1 MFDWLHPGAG
11 IHGDEAGY
19 ALTFGQVVL
28 IDLALA
34 GDNAIA
40 VGLAASSLSDPV
52 KQRRVIFWGIGGAV
66 VLRILLALAAVRLL
80 QIPGLLLAGGGL
92 LLWVGWRLAWDL
104 RERARHDAIRRDIDR
119 ALAADPD
126 GPAALAAATAR
137 PIKPRSL
144 LSVILLVLI
153 TDVSV
158 SLDNVLAVA
167 GAAHTRPLA
176 MLFGLFLSAVLTAL
190 GASLVARVVGRWRW
204 LGYVAVIV
212 VLATAGK
219 MIWDGGIDLI
229 RTGALDSLC
238 GCGRA
243 SA

>member
-11 IHGDEAGY
+11 IHGDEAGF
-19 ALTFGQVVL
+19 ALTFVQEVR
-28 IDLALA
+28 IDLTLA

-80 QIPGLLLAGGGL
+80 QIHGLLLAGGGL

-104 RERARHDAIRRDIDR
+104 RERARHDAIPRHIDR

-167 GAAHTRPLA
+167 GAAHTRALDR
-176 MLFGLFLSAVLTAL
+176 AL
-190 GASLVARVVGRWRW
+190 GRVLRRGARPRR
-204 LGYVAVIV
+204 LGLSPGAAA
-212 VLATAGK
+212 LARGPERLERPTPAQSARRHGLEYSQ
-219 MIWDGGIDLI
+219 DLSG
-229 RTGALDSLC
+229 RTG
-238 GCGRA
+238 GGGRA
-243 SA
+243 GDADPGL

>member
-1 MFDWLHPGAG
+1 MFDWLHLASGL
-11 IHGDEAGY
+11 HGDETGY

-34 GDNAIA
+34 GDNAVA
-40 VGLAASSLSDPV
+40 VGLAASSLSDPK
-52 KQRRVIFWGIGGAV
+52 KQRRVIFWGIAGAV
-66 VLRILLALAAVRLL
+66 ILRILLALGAVRLL
-80 QIPGLLLAGGGL
+80 QITGLLLLGGVL
-92 LLWVGWRLAWDL
+92 LLWVGSRLWWDL

-126 GPAALAAATAR
+126 GAASLATIK
-137 PIKPRSL
+137 PPKPRSL

-176 MLFGLFLSAVLTAL
+176 MLAGLFLSAVLVAF
-190 GASLVARVVGRWRW
+190 GASLVARVIGRWRW
-204 LGYVAVIV
+204 LGYLAVLV
-212 VLATAGK
+212 VLATAAR
-219 MIWDGGIDLI
+219 MMWDGGIDVI
-229 RTGALDSLC
+229 RAGMLDSLC

-243 SA
+243 RA

>member
-1 MFDWLHPGAG
+1 
-11 IHGDEAGY
+11 
-19 ALTFGQVVL
+19 
-28 IDLALA
+28 
-34 GDNAIA
+34 
-40 VGLAASSLSDPV
+40 
-52 KQRRVIFWGIGGAV
+52 

-80 QIPGLLLAGGGL
+80 QIPGLLLAGGVL

-119 ALAADPD
+119 AIAAAPA
-126 GPAALAAATAR
+126 GPAALAAAAAR
-137 PIKPRSL
+137 PIMPRSL

-153 TDVSV
+153 TAVSV